1 MTGVILNGHHPSP
14 APLPE
19 SLLERAQR
27 EGDFST
33 VQMAWVAISNRGD
46 LLLATL
52 ASSQDQA
59 RRNLDAWA
67 VRSPVVD
74 PRLSFAVVPL
84 AMVAQRAPAAQTA
97 AELAGTAELLE
108 RAAAMLGGM
117 SEGVRQLAA
126 ELRGEAPAEAPQ
138 T

>member
-1 MTGVILNGHHPSP
+1 MSGILLNGHEPGP

-33 VQMAWVAISNRGD
+33 VQLAWVALSNRGD

-59 RRNLDAWA
+59 RNNLNAWA

-84 AMVAQRAPAAQTA
+84 AMVAPRAPAAQTA

-108 RAAAMLGGM
+108 RAAAMLAGM
-117 SEGVRQLAA
+117 SDGVRALAG
-126 ELRGEAPAEAPQ
+126 ELRGEAPP

>member
-1 MTGVILNGHHPSP
+1 MTGVILNGHHPEP

-33 VQMAWVAISNRGD
+33 VQLAWVAISNRGD

-59 RRNLDAWA
+59 RRNLDAWNI
-67 VRSPVVD
+67 RRPTVD
-74 PRLSFAVVPL
+74 PRVTFAIVPVV
-84 AMVAQRAPAAQTA
+84 MVEPRAGGPRL
-97 AELAGTAELLE
+97 ELAGTAELLE

-117 SEGVRQLAA
+117 SDGVRQLAA
-126 ELRGEAPAEAPQ
+126 ELRGEAPAEASQ